1 MPADDA
7 PDPAPADPPSTP
19 ADDPGP
25 ATSPDTSSNPDSST
39 DPAPAPTAPDSPT
52 APARAAE
59 HSTSEP
65 AAPPASSD
73 LADAPRP
80 RRRAPGPARRRGP
93 GPARRRAAST
103 GFLLGSLVAF
113 VVMIALAVVRYW
125 QMPSEAVE
133 DYILWGTGGGLVL
146 AWALCAGVR
155 RSRVLAWC
163 VCAVLLAATGIPIA
177 LVLHRWW
184 EIHRETTVPPH
195 YLPAIA
201 AAYLAGGLFGVCAL
215 RPVPAP
221 PRRRRSG
228 RASGPTA
235 RRAARRSRPAA
246 SGRRPRR
253 LLRAVPAPRA
263 LAAGAAGFLVP
274 LLACTGLAVL
284 PSALVRPEIS
294 TTAPVPAEIPARP
307 RAAAGELAWTRLV
320 EDPLDVVAGEA
331 GPVVVQ
337 SGAVRGLDPATGAVR
352 WSYERPGATLDEVDR
367 PNLLGQR
374 YLITSPN
381 GRYAALR
388 IDAGWQWVLTVVLD
402 TRTGEVTA
410 ERPGHE
416 DASLQLTDT
425 AALDGDRAFSLADG
439 HDLWTL
445 PDPDGKRTSLRNAQD
460 EGPVSS
466 ADLGHTGQA
475 GHLAFVVRAWA
486 ADPHGSW
493 DDLILIPDADPT
505 ATTRIDH
512 VLTDPTDGRF
522 AVVDGWTAQLTE
534 DGARAAE
541 ADIAA
546 LEEARGK
553 PDADAGADTAASDWQ
568 TQAIDIDAL
577 AAGGD
582 GSAASAAPAQ
592 PVPMGA
598 GNGVDRWTSLISGE
612 LRLLAESRSGSGPD
626 APTAGAV
633 FDPAT
638 RSALAPDA
646 DPGLASAEVGIET
659 AVQHGNTGGRAV
671 VRPGDGSAGIT
682 MPIDDGSLARPSEM
696 LDGRYRPA
704 RQSRVTL
711 ESSNVAAMSVPGAT
725 LLILTPFDDSGSSH
739 PPSLIRLCAFTGAPS

>member
-1 MPADDA
+1 MPADDTPDPA
-7 PDPAPADPPSTP
+7 PTPADDPVPATDPDTSSNPGPAATPGPAPADPRSTP
-19 ADDPGP
+19 ADDPVP
-25 ATSPDTSSNPDSST
+25 AT
-39 DPAPAPTAPDSPT
+39 DPAPAP
-52 APARAAE
+52 AAE
-59 HSTSEP
+59 HSTSQL
-65 AAPPASSD
+65 AFPPTSD
-73 LADAPRP
+73 HADAPRP
-80 RRRAPGPARRRGP
+80 RRRGP

-388 IDAGWQWVLTVVLD
+388 IDTGRRWGLTVVLD
-402 TRTGEVTA
+402 TRTGRVTA
-410 ERPGHE
+410 ERPSHE

-425 AALDGDRAFSLADG
+425 AALDGDRAFSLIDG
-439 HDLWTL
+439 RDLWTL
-445 PDPDGKRTSLRNAQD
+445 PDPDGERTSRRNARD
-460 EGPVSS
+460 EGPGSP

-475 GHLAFVVRAWA
+475 GHSTFVVRAWA
-486 ADPHGSW
+486 AEPRGSW
-493 DDLILIPDADPT
+493 NDLILIPDSDPT

-541 ADIAA
+541 AALAA
-546 LEEARGK
+546 SEETRGRSGT
-553 PDADAGADTAASDWQ
+553 GADTAAPDWQ

-577 AAGGD
+577 AAPDGD
-582 GSAASAAPAQ
+582 GSAASAAPE
-592 PVPMGA
+592 PIPMGL
-598 GNGVDRWTSLISGE
+598 GNGIDRWTSLISGE
-612 LRLLAESRSGSGPD
+612 LRLLAEGQSGSGAG

-638 RSALAPDA
+638 RSTLAPDA

-659 AVQHGNTGGRAV
+659 VVQRGNTGGSAV

-682 MPIDDGSLARPSEM
+682 MPIADGSLARPSEM

-739 PPSLIRLCAFTGAPS
+739 PPSLIRLCAFTGAHS